1 VGWQD
6 KGGGTEMKPLSCW
19 NFYLNNKKKV
29 IPVIASIAVGIFLLY
44 FLYIIGTAVIN
55 TAEAG
60 EPDALKHFT
69 ILYPTEE
76 VIAPE
81 VITKIKESDKVEK
94 VIDVGTASTN
104 IKFMGSGTSTRV
116 LFMRHADLQDLF
128 NRLELNIKEGRMAEN
143 EDEIIMH
150 WRIASNKGYKV
161 GDYIGK
167 DVNEAEQLR
176 GKYKLVGIFDG
187 LSQQSFAPIM
197 DENFHGS
204 VCMVFPKEGQIRA
217 MNSFIQELSYDKMH
231 VTSLERIEAIFSKN
245 MKIVYIGSAFIEV
258 LVILVLCITV
268 GNTTYIHFYQRKR
281 EFGILRAMGY
291 KRKEIIKK
299 VIVEIL
305 NMIVIAFVAGIF
317 SAITVGYILKTVYM
331 DPSGLVVTLFH
342 IKYVLFTSILPIFIF
357 ITSLIPT
364 VKMVMSSDKIVV
376 IEG

>member
-1 VGWQD
+1 
-6 KGGGTEMKPLSCW
+6 MKPLSCW

-29 IPVIASIAVGIFLLY
+29 IPLISSIAVGIFLLY

-60 EPDALKHFT
+60 EPEALKHFT
-69 ILYPTEE
+69 ILYPEEEAIATE
-76 VIAPE
+76 VIA
-81 VITKIKESDKVEK
+81 KIKENDNVEK
-94 VIDVGTASTN
+94 IINVGTASTN
-104 IKFMGSGTSTRV
+104 IKFMGSSTSTRV
-116 LFMRHADLQDLF
+116 LFIKYADLQELF
-128 NRLELNIKEGRMAEN
+128 NRLKLDIKEGRMAEN
-143 EDEIIMH
+143 KDEIIMH

-176 GKYKLVGIFDG
+176 GKYKLVGIYDG
-187 LSQQSFAPIM
+187 ASQQSFVSIM
-197 DENFHGS
+197 DEDFDGS
-204 VCMVFPKEGQIRA
+204 VPIVIAKKGRIREI
-217 MNSFIQELSYDKMH
+217 NSFIDKLGYENMH
-231 VTSLERIEAIFSKN
+231 VTSLERIEAIYSKN

-291 KRKEIIKK
+291 KRKEIVKK
-299 VIVEIL
+299 VIIEIL
-305 NMIVIAFVAGIF
+305 NMIIIAFLLGILT
-317 SAITVGYILKTVYM
+317 AIFVGYILKTVYM

-342 IKYVLFTSILPIFIF
+342 IKYFAFTSILPVFIF

-364 VKMVMSSDKIVV
+364 IKMVMSSDKIVV
-376 IEG
+376 IEA